1 MKNLFWHLLVIRTPG
16 GSMRPLARGLLII
29 CAITAILVPLPPAV
43 AQTPG
48 PGLDWRPCPAPFP
61 TSATPVVDPADF
73 PPGLECATLSVPLDY
88 GRPDDE
94 QITIGLNRLPAIDP
108 TQRIG
113 SLIFNPGG
121 PGGAASEVIALEALG
136 VSLFTP
142 AVREQFDLIGMDPR
156 GVGSS
161 TPVRCDPVIW
171 NDVVSWFPDD
181 EETFT
186 ELRDHYRSFGESC
199 LEMTGPLLNHLDT
212 ASVARDLEAV
222 RLALSEGKLNFL
234 GLSYGSQLG
243 TAYAELYPEN
253 IRVMA
258 LDGALDH
265 SQHASPM
272 LADEAGAYEDAFN
285 RFARWCEGAAEC
297 ALHAQDV
304 GAFVDDLVRRA
315 DTEPIPAPDC
325 VDLSNCRPTV
335 TGEDI
340 LFNLQDQILF
350 KDPVPEL
357 GIPGW
362 PGLADTLAAA
372 AAGDASQFS
381 PRVADSE
388 TFEEFAAL
396 AIMCVDWDPAGDS
409 FEDLAAKELLGRVV
423 APHLQGASQTWTVLA
438 GCMDWPVPL
447 ANPPHLADVQ
457 GAPPILLINATHDP
471 STSYVW
477 AQSLQDQIEGSVL
490 LTREGDGHISYLV
503 PGAVRTRAAID
514 TYLITSETPPP
525 NTVYQE

>member
-88 GRPDDE
+88 GRPVDE

-234 GLSYGSQLG
+234 GLSYGSERG
-243 TAYAELYPEN
+243 TEAMVLEMAMRGAGQIAELVA
-253 IRVMA
+253 I
-258 LDGALDH
+258 
-265 SQHASPM
+265 
-272 LADEAGAYEDAFN
+272 
-285 RFARWCEGAAEC
+285 AEP
-297 ALHAQDV
+297 DV
-304 GAFVDDLVRRA
+304 GVIVN
-315 DTEPIPAPDC
+315 
-325 VDLSNCRPTV
+325 V
-335 TGEDI
+335 G
-340 LFNLQDQILF
+340 
-350 KDPVPEL
+350 PVHL
-357 GIPGW
+357 
-362 PGLADTLAAA
+362 
-372 AAGDASQFS
+372 
-381 PRVADSE
+381 
-388 TFEEFAAL
+388 
-396 AIMCVDWDPAGDS
+396 
-409 FEDLAAKELLGRVV
+409 ELLGTIEAV
-423 APHLQGASQTWTVLA
+423 AAAKAELIRDLSPGATAIVPANEPLLEPHLRK
-438 GCMDWPVPL
+438 D
-447 ANPPHLADVQ
+447 
-457 GAPPILLINATHDP
+457 IATI
-471 STSYVW
+471 TF
-477 AQSLQDQIEGSVL
+477 
-490 LTREGDGHISYLV
+490 GDGGDVALTDYADGIATYDV
-503 PGAVRTRAAID
+503 NGA
-514 TYLITSETPPP
+514 
-525 NTVYQE
+525 